1 MKNLRTPTL
10 FGAIA
15 ALVVIA
21 LVSYSAYVVSS
32 ASAQTPPRPPAP
44 PTVLGSPANL
54 TAAPGAAEQILL
66 RWTPGANAEI
76 HLAYHV
82 RADGSEG
89 AFSPML
95 AGGADSAVI
104 EGLTPTV
111 PYLFIVIAGRSA
123 GAGGYEWS
131 DWSNWARATPG
142 LPAPPPLPTPAP
154 TDRATDP
161 NDATPTPGPK
171 RWVEVE
177 GTVISVDADAD
188 TFQMRISEYEYF
200 GDSVPASP
208 ITINYRRSVSAES
221 WLSAG
226 KYVEAEGYYDA
237 ATNTIDAYEIDDDS
251 DSGSGAP
258 GPRRW
263 VEVEGIVMSV
273 DVNADTF
280 KMQIWEYEYFGA
292 SVPASPITISYQN
305 SSSAESWLSAGKYVE
320 AEGYYNPA
328 LNTIDAHEIE
338 AESYYE
344 DGDSDDDDDDDDDD
358 DSDDD
363 DDD

>member
-1 MKNLRTPTL
+1 MNNLRTPTL

-15 ALVVIA
+15 ALVVMA
-21 LVSYSAYVVSS
+21 LAAYSASS
-32 ASAQTPPRPPAP
+32 ALAQTPPTPPAP

-54 TAAPGAAEQILL
+54 TATPGAAGQILL
-66 RWTPGANAEI
+66 RWSPGANAET
-76 HLAYHV
+76 HLAYRV

-111 PYLFIVIAGRSA
+111 PYLFIVIAGRGA
-123 GAGGYEWS
+123 GAAGYEWS

-154 TDRATDP
+154 TDRTSDP
-161 NDATPTPGPK
+161 KDGSPTPGPR

-177 GTVISVDADAD
+177 GIVISVDPTAD
-188 TFQMRISEYEYF
+188 TFKLRISEYEYF
-200 GDSVPASP
+200 GASVPASP
-208 ITINYRRSVSAES
+208 ITISYRRVSSAES

-237 ATNTIDAYEIDDDS
+237 ATNAIDAYEIDDDS
-251 DSGSGAP
+251 DSGNSATP

-263 VEVEGIVMSV
+263 VEVEGIVISV
-273 DVNADTF
+273 DATADTF
-280 KMQIWEYEYFGA
+280 KLRIWEYEYFGA
-292 SVPASPITISYQN
+292 GVPASPITINYQR
-305 SSSAESWLSAGKYVE
+305 SGSAESWLSAGKYVE

-328 LNTIDAHEIE
+328 TNTIDAYELE

-344 DGDSDDDDDDDDDD
+344 DDDSDDDDDD

-363 DDD
+363 DDDDS